1 MKIRGDISMKSD
13 VDSLKGLHCRI
24 EKPEN
29 IEVEDGAFEEKA
41 FEEYILF
48 IPPGTRWA
56 YRHHPIF
63 GKFKNIEI
71 ER

>member
-1 MKIRGDISMKSD
+1 MLFILLSSNSVTI
-13 VDSLKGLHCRI
+13 SLKGLHFRV

-29 IEVEDGAFEEKA
+29 IEVEDNAFDEEAFEKC
-41 FEEYILF
+41 ILF
-48 IPPGTRWA
+48 IPPGIRWA

-71 ER
+71 ES